1 MPVSSTRNFIT
12 SQKTFFCNIKSLN
25 SYTSSVTE
33 SFKETQLIHSGQHI
47 SWESRTF
54 RCHLKLP
61 SVQKVYMLII
71 LREISNLKLFI
82 FLLPQSSEC
91 QRGFRGQHDPTRPL
105 SPSNPSSHF
114 YPQPDP
120 NRVQISQPDNIPI
133 FMFEQPH
140 SFPLPVPLPSLYTWN
155 RI

>member
-1 MPVSSTRNFIT
+1 KMKPLCLVFGL
-12 SQKTFFCNIKSLN
+12 C
-25 SYTSSVTE
+25 V
-33 SFKETQLIHSGQHI
+33 LIG
-47 SWESRTF
+47 
-54 RCHLKLP
+54 C
-61 SVQKVYMLII
+61 
-71 LREISNLKLFI
+71 
-82 FLLPQSSEC
+82 FLSSEC

-140 SFPLPVPLPSLYTWN
+140 SLNICVPPPPLYLGEEFEKLPPNTHIPYILIRPDIEPPSKYIQPVPRKKSNATPAANNFITTATAPNSTDSF
-155 RI
+155 